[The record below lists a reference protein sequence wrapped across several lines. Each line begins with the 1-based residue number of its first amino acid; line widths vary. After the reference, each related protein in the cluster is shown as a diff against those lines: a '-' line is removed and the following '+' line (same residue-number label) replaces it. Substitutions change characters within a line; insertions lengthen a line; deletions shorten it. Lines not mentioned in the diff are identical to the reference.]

1 MVVSTTC
8 GGVHLSQCFN
18 SYVYTV
24 ADRGVQKKTDAE
36 DRDEVLVWYYGF
48 VVFELSYIIISFI
61 VLSFHHLHESEG
73 ERGVGCL
80 SVSMLE
86 L

>member
-48 VVFELSYIIISFI
+48 VVFEMSYISYHSSFYHFIIYTKAKGREEW
-61 VLSFHHLHESEG
+61 VVYLL
-73 ERGVGCL
+73 VC
-80 SVSMLE
+80 
-86 L
+86 